1 MAQTKKGKQS
11 IESVLKTSSSLFK
24 MLNSEKL
31 DKKKMETNFPI
42 INRIINK
49 EEENE
54 QMDTVVSEIVSEIKK
69 KQVIK
74 NSRSSMELIE
84 LAFNKNKDK
93 DKPENNNSKRQVETF
108 DKIMK
113 AMGGVDIF
121 KKDIK
126 GREDTYNANRFI
138 NMNIPKLGTAINV
151 LAENIISPDEI
162 NKKSIQITPFTAFTY
177 ADRNSDIGKK
187 IYQERIAIRAIIE
200 KYNLE
205 KNLLSI
211 VSNTLING
219 DYFIEFYNIQ
229 SNINTFLTE
238 TKDFVDY
245 KTYDSNMNKNFKDNK
260 GNIIKLIESEFI
272 EYDKSNSTNNEGTLF
287 KNLIENEI
295 FEIID
300 RDNDEDF
307 LSLEEYT
314 YNQLKESRDTKNTNF
329 EFEDFSRNI
338 LDAIDNPDIKFL
350 VEQRLSDYKE
360 QKYVNAFINSQNS
373 NSNFNNN
380 KEKKEEEETNPDK
393 IENDISSMIM
403 KIHEPE
409 NVIKLEIEGVNL
421 GYIIIKPKEIK
432 ESTKNNIYG
441 NYGNKDIN
449 KGSNS
454 SAVDKFASI
463 LYKNLKEKNKKQ
475 YLKQNKEFN
484 TIINALIEKQKGA
497 TIRFVEAKNM
507 VHWKNQNTNGKNIY
521 GESVFSKLHFM
532 AKHYLA
538 LLISYSVF
546 LITRAPERR
555 KITVEVGND
564 NDAAGSIQN
573 IIKTI
578 KSKEYSMNSLGNI
591 DTLPDTLTAF
601 DDIFIPVINGQ
612 SPVNIESV
620 PGQQNSV
627 DTEYLKL
634 LQDNLISGVNVP
646 PSLLGETDNSYH
658 TTLSQENQKFART
671 IIRYQQQYSICL
683 FDTIN
688 AAYRMLHG
696 TEIEYHEIT
705 FLQPMFIKVEQT
717 ANMIGQLDT
726 ISNFVV
732 DCFGYDENQK
742 PKLNKLDIAKTIA
755 SIINWDEYE
764 RLYDKSLTKNKI
776 TELLNKTKA
785 TDPNA
790 PAGVGATDPN
800 AQANSFDTTMNGV

>member
-272 EYDKSNSTNNEGTLF
+272 ENDKSNSTNNEGTLF

-350 VEQRLSDYKE
+350 VEQGLSDYKE

-380 KEKKEEEETNPDK
+380 KEKKEEE
-393 IENDISSMIM
+393 
-403 KIHEPE
+403 
-409 NVIKLEIEGVNL
+409 
-421 GYIIIKPKEIK
+421 
-432 ESTKNNIYG
+432 G
-441 NYGNKDIN
+441 N
-449 KGSNS
+449 
-454 SAVDKFASI
+454 
-463 LYKNLKEKNKKQ
+463 
-475 YLKQNKEFN
+475 
-484 TIINALIEKQKGA
+484 
-497 TIRFVEAKNM
+497 
-507 VHWKNQNTNGKNIY
+507 
-521 GESVFSKLHFM
+521 
-532 AKHYLA
+532 
-538 LLISYSVF
+538 
-546 LITRAPERR
+546 
-555 KITVEVGND
+555 
-564 NDAAGSIQN
+564 
-573 IIKTI
+573 
-578 KSKEYSMNSLGNI
+578 
-591 DTLPDTLTAF
+591 
-601 DDIFIPVINGQ
+601 
-612 SPVNIESV
+612 
-620 PGQQNSV
+620 
-627 DTEYLKL
+627 
-634 LQDNLISGVNVP
+634 
-646 PSLLGETDNSYH
+646 
-658 TTLSQENQKFART
+658 
-671 IIRYQQQYSICL
+671 
-683 FDTIN
+683 
-688 AAYRMLHG
+688 
-696 TEIEYHEIT
+696 
-705 FLQPMFIKVEQT
+705 
-717 ANMIGQLDT
+717 
-726 ISNFVV
+726 
-732 DCFGYDENQK
+732 
-742 PKLNKLDIAKTIA
+742 
-755 SIINWDEYE
+755 
-764 RLYDKSLTKNKI
+764 
-776 TELLNKTKA
+776 
-785 TDPNA
+785 
-790 PAGVGATDPN
+790 
-800 AQANSFDTTMNGV
+800 